1 MHLTASQQQHRCR
14 LGRYLGSIS
23 CLCWTIARLSK
34 ARVPECLSFDV
45 CFFAPD
51 SPHRTRQPHSQQ
63 KPSNVLDGAL
73 VSRKRRNGSQTTW
86 PDVPPKRGATGE
98 PKGACFECGMWVYTA
113 IGCRR
118 SVPKATASAFS
129 VERIRCR
136 CAQANNVNSYLHQVW
151 VGKAEEEYAPR

>member
-1 MHLTASQQQHRCR
+1 M
-14 LGRYLGSIS
+14 
-23 CLCWTIARLSK
+23 
-34 ARVPECLSFDV
+34 PECLSFDV

-98 PKGACFECGMWVYTA
+98 LALNVECGFTQRLVVEDPSP
-113 IGCRR
+113 RR
-118 SVPKATASAFS
+118 PPVLSPWKGYVAA
-129 VERIRCR
+129 
-136 CAQANNVNSYLHQVW
+136 
-151 VGKAEEEYAPR
+151 APRQTTLIRTSIRFGWGRQKRNMLRAR